1 MCNFKVFT
9 VIEIANVPT
18 KKKTYSIRKSL
29 IILFFFRKNNIEV
42 EVSRL
47 QRKYENISLTS
58 KSSICYLI
66 P

>member
-1 MCNFKVFT
+1 M
-9 VIEIANVPT
+9 IEIANVPT